1 MRKIGKRLLFYIGG
15 IFLLA
20 IGINIS
26 KAAGLGISPVSAL
39 PYAVELIWGLELGK
53 ATILIQIFFILLQI
67 LLLRKNYKAI
77 QILQI
82 ACLYLLSFFI
92 KYTSTDYLLMALP
105 QPNIYLFKLI
115 YLFISIVIIGM
126 GVSFYLIADFLPI
139 PVEGFMKAIVEF
151 SHSRFKFHNVKIIVD
166 SGLVL
171 FSAILSLIFLNDIKT
186 VREGTVLSAILVG
199 KVVGYI
205 FKHYGKRITDWFER
219 E

>member
-1 MRKIGKRLLFYIGG
+1 MEKTAKRLLFYIGG

-53 ATILIQIFFILLQI
+53 ATILIQVVFILLQI
-67 LLLRKNYKAI
+67 LLLRKSYKAI
-77 QILQI
+77 QLLQM

-105 QPNIYLFKLI
+105 QPNIYIFKLI

-126 GVSFYLIADFLPI
+126 GVSFYLISGFLPI

-151 SHSRFKFHNVKIIVD
+151 SHGRFKFHNVKITVD

-171 FSAILSLIFLNDIKT
+171 FSALLSFIFLKEVKT

-205 FKHYGKRITDWFER
+205 FKQHGERITNWFER
-219 E
+219 S